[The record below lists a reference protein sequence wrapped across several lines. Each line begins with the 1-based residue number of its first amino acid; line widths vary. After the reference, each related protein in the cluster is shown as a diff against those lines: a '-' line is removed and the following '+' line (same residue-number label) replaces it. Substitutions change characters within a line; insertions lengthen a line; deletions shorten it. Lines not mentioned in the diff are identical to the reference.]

1 MKIAVFMGGITSE
14 REISLRSGAAIL
26 NSLLAQGYDAYK
38 VDLTKDNLVSAFTDN
53 EYDIAYLAL

>member
-38 VDLTKDNLVSAFTDN
+38 VDLTK
-53 EYDIAYLAL
+53 